1 MNFILY
7 EDDEAFLK
15 SYENIITKLMGKS
28 KINYK
33 IHKISE
39 FSSDTLN
46 YLDNITG
53 NKIYI
58 LDVEV
63 PGKNGIDLARIIRK
77 NGDWTSQIIVVTS
90 HEEFIIVGYMK
101 KLLMLDFIT
110 KSQSLNN
117 CLLNTLRVALEII
130 LGQRT
135 YKFFYK
141 GEYFLLP
148 YDDILYFEK
157 SADQHH
163 FG

>member
-58 LDVEV
+58 FHV
-63 PGKNGIDLARIIRK
+63 
-77 NGDWTSQIIVVTS
+77 
-90 HEEFIIVGYMK
+90 
-101 KLLMLDFIT
+101 
-110 KSQSLNN
+110 
-117 CLLNTLRVALEII
+117 
-130 LGQRT
+130 
-135 YKFFYK
+135 
-141 GEYFLLP
+141 
-148 YDDILYFEK
+148 
-157 SADQHH
+157 
-163 FG
+163 